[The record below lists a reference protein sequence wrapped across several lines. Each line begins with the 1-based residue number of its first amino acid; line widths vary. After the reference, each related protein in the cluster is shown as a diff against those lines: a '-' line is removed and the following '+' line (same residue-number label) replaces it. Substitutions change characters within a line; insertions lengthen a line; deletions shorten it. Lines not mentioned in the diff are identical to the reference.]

1 MVSISTRL
9 ALKKRAI
16 QTADWLERSA
26 NDLFEKLDEENSDYL
41 NIETFGRC
49 SDDKEP
55 ANLNRGEVRWLI
67 IYMRAYARDLRRFA
81 K

>member
-16 QTADWLERSA
+16 QAAKWLDRSA
-26 NDLFEKLDEENSDYL
+26 NDLFEKLEEESSDYL
-41 NIETFGRC
+41 TPNFDSA

-55 ANLNRGEVRWLI
+55 ANLNRGEVRWMI
-67 IYMRAYARDLRRFA
+67 IWMREYARELRRFA